1 MLDWEKR
8 YGPQSLNIDSSNRY
22 EGESLVAIAFIS
34 FLKLLN
40 VFTLILL
47 TLRKWYCFLVAGFI
61 SISIFSCE
69 NTEQTLKEIANKAQ
83 MPLGIANDIRM
94 VYTDSAKVK
103 AILKAPLY
111 VDYTNLAFQYYEFPE
126 GLNVTFFDENENES
140 KLVADYGILY
150 NATKIID
157 LKRNVHLF
165 SHDGSELTT
174 QQLYWDSE
182 KDWIFTEEPF
192 TYRDV
197 DYTFD
202 AIRLDTNREFT
213 KFQTGKLTGTV
224 NMKEEPSD
232 SLP

>member
-1 MLDWEKR
+1 
-8 YGPQSLNIDSSNRY
+8 
-22 EGESLVAIAFIS
+22 
-34 FLKLLN
+34 
-40 VFTLILL
+40 
-47 TLRKWYCFLVAGFI
+47 
-61 SISIFSCE
+61 
-69 NTEQTLKEIANKAQ
+69 
-83 MPLGIANDIRM
+83 MPLGIANNIRM

-111 VDYTNLAFQYYEFPE
+111 IDYTNSAFQYYEFPK

-165 SHDGSELTT
+165 SYDGSELTT

-224 NMKEEPSD
+224 TMKEEPSD